1 MDEYFQPEQKPP
13 VPPATVPTFVSTPL
27 INIVTRPDGSK
38 YAVPRFVWDADS
50 TQAAADLAEGMRV
63 SEVAARAGIGPGT
76 MKKWREHP
84 EFAARVEEH
93 RKAFRELV
101 WNHSIARKEVR
112 IAKLVAVSE
121 GIEDVIEARKKRALQ
136 ATADAAAKAAAGEI
150 GSAPFDEE
158 LTGLMVEHPTANGT
172 EIKFDRG
179 LVAEYRD
186 VLKQVAI
193 EKGEFQEQGA
203 GANVAVQIVVPAG
216 LPKPEDVKTVTI
228 GRQG

>member
-1 MDEYFQPEQKPP
+1 M
-13 VPPATVPTFVSTPL
+13 
-27 INIVTRPDGSK
+27 
-38 YAVPRFVWDADS
+38 PRFVWDADS

-76 MKKWREHP
+76 MKRWREHP

-93 RKAFRELV
+93 RGAFRELV

-112 IAKLVAVSE
+112 IAKLIAVSE
-121 GIEDVIEARKKRALQ
+121 GIEDVIEARKKRAIEM
-136 ATADAAAKAAAGEI
+136 AAARASAAAERGETPV
-150 GSAPFDEE
+150 SFDEE

-172 EIKFDRG
+172 EIKLDRG
-179 LVAEYRD
+179 LIAEYRE
-186 VLKQVAI
+186 VMKQVAI
-193 EKGEFQEQGA
+193 EKEEWQDQSA